1 MVLISFLDLAG
12 KGERGGALL
21 IVAGVGLEIFFLL
34 LLFDVRV
41 LGVNLDKILA
51 LRVLVLLSVYNMS
64 YLASY
69 TTEMKFQM
77 ASPMPLRSL
86 RSFAMLLFTYLLRI
100 YLAKK
105 FRVTLMFL
113 ESDVKCSIDQWRE
126 MEWNNLLYSSG
137 SVGAWRLYG
146 IWMLMMSS
154 SCWTC
159 VEFASLLPPRG
170 LVGTC

>member
-1 MVLISFLDLAG
+1 M
-12 KGERGGALL
+12 

-113 ESDVKCSIDQWRE
+113 ESDVKCSID
-126 MEWNNLLYSSG
+126 
-137 SVGAWRLYG
+137 
-146 IWMLMMSS
+146 
-154 SCWTC
+154 
-159 VEFASLLPPRG
+159 P
-170 LVGTC
+170 